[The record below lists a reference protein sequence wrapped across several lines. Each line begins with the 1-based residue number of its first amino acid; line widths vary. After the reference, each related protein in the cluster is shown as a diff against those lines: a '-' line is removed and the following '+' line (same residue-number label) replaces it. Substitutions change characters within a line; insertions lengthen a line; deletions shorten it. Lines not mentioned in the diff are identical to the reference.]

1 MDPLPETTLSY
12 WVDSAPGPFKR
23 DWPPLPDEADVLVL
37 GAGIAGLTTA
47 YLLARAGRSVT
58 VLEAARIAEGVS
70 GHTTAKVTSQ
80 HNLIYAELTRRY
92 GLEKAGLYGES
103 QQAAIDWIATQVGKL
118 GVDCDFRR
126 RHNHVYA
133 EDPSYLDTLRNE
145 AEAATELGLPAE
157 FVPDVD
163 LPFRVAGA
171 VRFRDQAQFHP
182 RKWLLALAEAI
193 TEAGGRILE
202 GVRATGLGRTDE
214 SLVHTSAGDVR
225 ARDVV
230 VTTHYPVFDRGA
242 FFSRLIP
249 KRVLLMAAP
258 ADSGALFEGMY
269 IAADTGHSMR
279 TTPDGNGGEML
290 LLGGA
295 GYHPGEEPEVEER
308 FRKLAAWG
316 EDRLKV
322 GRFSHR
328 WATQDNSS
336 IDRLPYIGRYH
347 PLAKHLWVAAG
358 FGLWGMTNGTVAGLL
373 LADLIS
379 GNENPWSRLYDPARL
394 NVRQSASKLASLSLK
409 TGLHYT
415 ADYPRA
421 FAPGD
426 KIAELRPGEGTV
438 THLGR
443 HPVAAHRDAEGRLTA
458 VSAVCTHL
466 GCLVAFNDAEQTWD
480 CPCHGSRFTVDG
492 SVHHG
497 PATKPL
503 KPIKIDEAPSPEAP
517 SSKAA
522 SPKAPPP
529 KASSPDTSPEAP

>member
-1 MDPLPETTLSY
+1 MDLLPDATLSY
-12 WVDSAPGPFKR
+12 WVDSAPGPAGDGPAR
-23 DWPPLPDEADVLVL
+23 LPREADVLVL

-47 YLLARAGRSVT
+47 YRLARAGRSVT

-80 HNLIYAELTRRY
+80 HNLIYADLTRRY
-92 GLEKAGLYGES
+92 GHDKAALYGAS
-103 QQAAIDWIATQVGKL
+103 QQAAIDWVAGQVDEL
-118 GVDCDFRR
+118 GIDCDFRR

-145 AEAATELGLPAE
+145 TDAAAGLGLPAE
-157 FVPDVD
+157 FVSDVG
-163 LPFRVAGA
+163 LPFPVAGA
-171 VRFRDQAQFHP
+171 VRFRNQAQFHP
-182 RKWLLALAEAI
+182 RKWLLALAKEI
-193 TEAGGRILE
+193 TEAGGLILE

-230 VTTHYPVFDRGA
+230 VATHYPVFDRGA
-242 FFSRLIP
+242 FFSRLVP
-249 KRVLLMAAP
+249 KRVLLTAAP
-258 ADSGALFEGMY
+258 AEPGTLAEGMY

-279 TTPDGNGGEML
+279 TTPDGHGGEML
-290 LLGGA
+290 LLGGE

-316 EDRLKV
+316 QDRLNV
-322 GRFSHR
+322 SRFSHR

-347 PLAKHLWVAAG
+347 PLARHLWVAAG

-373 LADLIS
+373 LADLIT
-379 GNENPWSRLYDPARL
+379 GDENPWSRLYDPARL
-394 NVRQSASKLASLSLK
+394 NVRQSASKLAGLGLK
-409 TGLHYT
+409 TGRHYT

-426 KIAELRPGEGTV
+426 KIAELGPGEGTV
-438 THLGR
+438 THVGR

-480 CPCHGSRFTVDG
+480 CPCHGSRFGVDG
-492 SVHHG
+492 SVRHG
-497 PATKPL
+497 PATRPL
-503 KPIKIDEAPSPEAP
+503 KPVEIDQ
-517 SSKAA
+517 
-522 SPKAPPP
+522 APPP
-529 KASSPDTSPEAP
+529 PPPSSAPPEAGR

>member
-1 MDPLPETTLSY
+1 MDVLPEATLSY
-12 WVDSAPGPFKR
+12 WVDSAPGASNLDQPA
-23 DWPPLPDEADVLVL
+23 LPGEVDVLVL

-80 HNLIYAELTRRY
+80 HNLIYADLTERY
-92 GLEKAGLYGES
+92 GREKAGLYGES
-103 QQAAIDWIATQVGKL
+103 QQAALGWITSQVQEL

-126 RHNHVYA
+126 RDNHVYA
-133 EDPSYLDTLRNE
+133 EDPSCLDTLRSE
-145 AEAATELGLPAE
+145 TEAAAELGLPAE
-157 FVPDVD
+157 FVSDVA
-163 LPFRVAGA
+163 LPFPVAGA

-182 RKWLLALAEAI
+182 RKWLLALADAI
-193 TEAGGRILE
+193 HEAGGQILE

-230 VTTHYPVFDRGA
+230 VTTHYPVYDRGA
-242 FFSRLIP
+242 YFSRLIP

-258 ADSGALFEGMY
+258 AEAGTLSEGMY
-269 IAADTGHSMR
+269 ISADTGHSMR
-279 TTPDGNGGEML
+279 TTPNGNGGEML
-290 LLGGA
+290 LLGGE
-295 GYHPGEEPEVEER
+295 GYHPGEDPEVEER

-322 GRFSHR
+322 SRFSHR

-336 IDRLPYIGRYH
+336 VDRLPYIGRYH

-358 FGLWGMTNGTVAGLL
+358 FGLWGMTNGTMSGLL
-373 LADLIS
+373 LADLVN
-379 GNENPWSRLYDPARL
+379 GNDNPWSQLYDPARL
-394 NVRQSASKLASLSLK
+394 NVRQSASELASLGLK
-409 TGLHYT
+409 TGRHYT

-438 THLGR
+438 THVGR
-443 HPVAAHRDAEGRLTA
+443 HPVAAHRDTEGRLTA

-480 CPCHGSRFTVDG
+480 CPCHGSRFAVDG
-492 SVHHG
+492 SVRHG

-503 KPIKIDEAPSPEAP
+503 KPIEVDDPS
-517 SSKAA
+517 A
-522 SPKAPPP
+522 SNPPN
-529 KASSPDTSPEAP
+529 TSP